1 MQEQYIGR
9 LTPDIDVRDM
19 DGHKIGTVAR
29 VYRDELTAAL
39 TAAEAPTTDVVG
51 PSREPGIVEVKRGP
65 FGLGG
70 HLYIP
75 ISAIHDATEDSV
87 FLGSRKDE
95 LAEEWHHKPDYL
107 NQLG

>member
-19 DGHKIGTVAR
+19 DGHKIGTLAR
-29 VYRDELTAAL
+29 VYRDEPT
-39 TAAEAPTTDVVG
+39 TTPPAAEAPSTDVIG
-51 PSREPGIVEVKRGP
+51 ASGESGIMEVKTGP
-65 FGLGG
+65 LGLGER
-70 HLYIP
+70 LYIP